1 MPKIAKQKESPEN
14 PKASSVISFLFPCRK
29 SPSKKKASRIPS
41 SSIIGNWSSLS
52 MPKIAKQKESLE
64 NPPSR
69 SIIAFSLHAEN
80 RQAKRKP
87 RESHPATSSVIGL
100 LSPCR
105 KSPSKKKAPR
115 IPKHHR

>member
-14 PKASSVISFLFPCRK
+14 PKASSVISLLSPCRK

-41 SSIIGNWSSLS
+41 S
-52 MPKIAKQKESLE
+52 
-64 NPPSR
+64 

-87 RESHPATSSVIGL
+87 RESHPAASSVIGL

-105 KSPSKKKAPR
+105 KSPSKRKPR
-115 IPKHHR
+115 ESQSIISN